1 MRLGCTVFICVHRW
15 FHFVRFA
22 EGVGA
27 KMRGLSDLVGK
38 LCEASVQD
46 FYSPYAGLDWP
57 EKLEDDAWYF
67 SPELISLFGSEA
79 YAHLD
84 AQGQKRLSFHEAVNF
99 FSLNIHGE
107 RSLIE
112 GLAYRLYR
120 KGNDDYTRYLHHFL
134 DEENKHMVYF
144 GTFCV
149 RYAAKVYPD
158 KKMVLPRNYAP
169 GEEDFLFFAK
179 VLIFEEIVDVYNKR
193 MAADP
198 RLHPIAREI
207 NRLHHRDESR
217 HLAFGR
223 RLVKELFDR
232 HSPGW
237 APEVLSGVR
246 EYLGDYIRSTWQE
259 YYNPAVYKDA
269 GLPNPYDVQKEALSL
284 PSCRSRHE
292 QVSRP
297 WLTMLLRQG
306 ILTEDPYHDD

>member
-1 MRLGCTVFICVHRW
+1 MRKIAHIDELHRVIRRPR
-15 FHFVRFA
+15 HEHLTAVREPHGPIGETSRWVLRPDDQTGPA
-22 EGVGA
+22 NECIATDRLLARDLRGA
-27 KMRGLSDLVGK
+27 
-38 LCEASVQD
+38 
-46 FYSPYAGLDWP
+46 
-57 EKLEDDAWYF
+57 
-67 SPELISLFGSEA
+67 ISLFGA
-79 YAHLD
+79 PPPW
-84 AQGQKRLSFHEAVNF
+84 LS
-99 FSLNIHGE
+99 
-107 RSLIE
+107 
-112 GLAYRLYR
+112 
-120 KGNDDYTRYLHHFL
+120 
-134 DEENKHMVYF
+134 
-144 GTFCV
+144 
-149 RYAAKVYPD
+149 
-158 KKMVLPRNYAP
+158 
-169 GEEDFLFFAK
+169 
-179 VLIFEEIVDVYNKR
+179 
-193 MAADP
+193 
-198 RLHPIAREI
+198 REI